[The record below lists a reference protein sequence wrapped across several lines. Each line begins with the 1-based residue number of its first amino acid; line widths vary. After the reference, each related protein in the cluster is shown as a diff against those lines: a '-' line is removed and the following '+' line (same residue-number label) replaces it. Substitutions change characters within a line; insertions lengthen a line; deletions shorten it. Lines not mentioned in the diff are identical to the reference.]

1 MFDNCYEEFDNA
13 HDCPLSLQMEEQMQL
28 DEQSQEDYSPYSPFF
43 ESNDAN
49 KRNMTEAEGMTTNQK
64 TNSNNNIK
72 YNNIINQNNNISI
85 ENNVLKK
92 EITFLSKK
100 HNLTPKK
107 KEKRRK
113 NGESKKRNGNAINKI
128 TNSCI
133 YNMHYFIKK
142 LYKNINVDKPTT
154 SNIEKKSYEEKGKL
168 LNKTIYEL
176 YCENIMTKRFKGDK
190 DIIDVDK
197 NKQTELKREAYK
209 KLDKNKVALDNFLK
223 DNNLQNIMFF
233 KEIKFRDFMASYLN
247 NEKTIC
253 KRDEKNNV
261 IFGISLTGF
270 ETYDQSFNGEYTPE
284 EKNKY
289 KNKIIDIIN
298 GRYDSKKKKFIS

>member
-1 MFDNCYEEFDNA
+1 V
-13 HDCPLSLQMEEQMQL
+13 SL
-28 DEQSQEDYSPYSPFF
+28 
-43 ESNDAN
+43 
-49 KRNMTEAEGMTTNQK
+49 
-64 TNSNNNIK
+64 
-72 YNNIINQNNNISI
+72 
-85 ENNVLKK
+85 
-92 EITFLSKK
+92 
-100 HNLTPKK
+100 PKK
-107 KEKRRK
+107 NKKNRRK
-113 NGESKKRNGNAINKI
+113 NSESKKRNGNAINKI

-223 DNNLQNIMFF
+223 DNNLQNIMFIVF
-233 KEIKFRDFMASYLN
+233 YIYLYLLKSNYIK
-247 NEKTIC
+247 
-253 KRDEKNNV
+253 
-261 IFGISLTGF
+261 
-270 ETYDQSFNGEYTPE
+270 
-284 EKNKY
+284 
-289 KNKIIDIIN
+289 
-298 GRYDSKKKKFIS
+298 